1 MKKNVKNVMIMMLTM
16 YVGLF
21 FSGCLN
27 LEKMSIRYDIDK
39 DLAGQMVLKFIG
51 INSDEETEAEKK
63 KEMSD
68 FYDKYIKDGK
78 EQAEIWC
85 LKNGKTELTDK
96 TDLKCN
102 ATVTGEIWNI
112 MGSLYPITE
121 KSDFEIKKNSKT
133 FSVEI
138 ASCKISEEDLPVEVS
153 IKYAGKI
160 LSHNANEFDKKN
172 NLMTWSGKKMEQ
184 TGIRFVLEVN
194 E

>member
-1 MKKNVKNVMIMMLTM
+1 MKKNVMIMMLVM
-16 YVGLF
+16 CAGII

-27 LEKMSIRYDIDK
+27 LEKMSLRYDINK
-39 DLAGQMVLKFIG
+39 DLTGQMVLKFIG
-51 INSDEETEAEKK
+51 INSDEETEAEQK

-78 EQAEIWC
+78 GQAEIWC
-85 LKNGKTELTDK
+85 LKNVKTELTEK

-112 MGSLYPITE
+112 LCSIYPITE
-121 KSDFEIKKNSKT
+121 KSDYEIQKNSKT

-138 ASCKISEEDLPVEVS
+138 ASCNISEEDLPVDVS

-160 LSHNANEFDKKN
+160 LSHNANEYDKKN
-172 NLMTWSGKKMEQ
+172 NVMTWYGTKMEK